1 MSKKIYNFSKDP
13 VGQTNYQIV
22 LALTYIIIMTGKSN
36 DINAT
41 FISALD
47 KNQLNNYWANCLD
60 RRQVWNQKRPPWY
73 EAILHVI
80 YPVLD
85 PIVHMLIVSV
95 QTGAT
100 MYQAMSLAISCFSEM
115 WDCIPDCLYNVSV
128 SLTDILST
136 DIRPLGIPTYINK
149 CICCIIFSTT
159 ILYCF
164 TI

>member
-1 MSKKIYNFSKDP
+1 
-13 VGQTNYQIV
+13 
-22 LALTYIIIMTGKSN
+22 MTGKSS
-36 DINAT
+36 DINST

-47 KNQLNNYWANCLD
+47 KSQINKDWANCLD

-85 PIVHMLIVSV
+85 PIVHMLIVAV

-136 DIRPLGIPTYINK
+136 EIRPLGIFLLRQLLRNR
-149 CICCIIFSTT
+149 IFS
-159 ILYCF
+159 
-164 TI
+164 

>member
-1 MSKKIYNFSKDP
+1 
-13 VGQTNYQIV
+13 
-22 LALTYIIIMTGKSN
+22 MTGKSS
-36 DINAT
+36 DINST
-41 FISALD
+41 FISALEKSHINKD
-47 KNQLNNYWANCLD
+47 WANCLD

-73 EAILHVI
+73 EAVLHVI

-85 PIVHMLIVSV
+85 PIVHMLIVAV

-136 DIRPLGIPTYINK
+136 EMRPLGIYTNIFKLYHKIYILSYTQ
-149 CICCIIFSTT
+149 FR
-159 ILYCF
+159 
-164 TI
+164 